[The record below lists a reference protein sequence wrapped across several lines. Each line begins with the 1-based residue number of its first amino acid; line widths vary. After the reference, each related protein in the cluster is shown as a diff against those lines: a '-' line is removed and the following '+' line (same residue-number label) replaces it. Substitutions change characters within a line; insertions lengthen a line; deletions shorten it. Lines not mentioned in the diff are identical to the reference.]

1 MLLNKNYWILKIIK
15 KDVKNWIIK
24 RLLENNRKVRIKD
37 IKINRIVIKMIVI
50 QIKLKRNNKSNWL
63 YH

>member
-15 KDVKNWIIK
+15 KDVNNWIIK
-24 RLLENNRKVRIKD
+24 RLLENNRKVNIKD
-37 IKINRIVIKMIVI
+37 IKINRIVIKMLVI

-63 YH
+63 YR

>member
-15 KDVKNWIIK
+15 KDVNNWIIK
-24 RLLENNRKVRIKD
+24 RLLENNIKVNIKD
-37 IKINRIVIKMIVI
+37 VKINRIVIKMLVI

-63 YH
+63 YR